1 MSLWSVAGN
10 VFIICLIIIMI
21 LLAVLVSTYIVICI
35 KDAVD
40 AYLRDKKILDE
51 NDEKTCLKK

>member
-10 VFIICLIIIMI
+10 VFIICVIVIMI
-21 LLAVLVSTYIVICI
+21 LLAVLFCTYIVILI

-51 NDEKTCLKK
+51 NDEKICLKK

>member
-21 LLAVLVSTYIVICI
+21 LLAVLFSTYIVVCI
-35 KDAVD
+35 KEAVD
-40 AYLRDKKILDE
+40 VHLRNKKILDE
-51 NDEKTCLKK
+51 NEEKICLKK

>member
-10 VFIICLIIIMI
+10 VFIICVIVIMI
-21 LLAVLVSTYIVICI
+21 LLAVLFCTYIVIHI

-51 NDEKTCLKK
+51 NDE